1 MVLYLYSVPP
11 ILPTICCVDNYVLS
25 SDEVETWIDER
36 YVVKFKSSRVREK
49 WLISINYLQSHTLHQ
64 KVHFTHI
71 LTFITSI
78 LRKLSRPI
86 TQPIFI
92 QHSTLTLNNA
102 SKVNQSSCNSIL
114 CKPYLFARAGD
125 WGGQVVLSSALWGEG
140 GWVAQ
145 PDNISPSLLFKSPM
159 CRKASYLLNGLS
171 GFIKGKSI

>member
-1 MVLYLYSVPP
+1 MFSRLMKLRHELTRDMLSNLNQAGSVKNDWSPQ
-11 ILPTICCVDNYVLS
+11 TICKVILY
-25 SDEVETWIDER
+25 IR
-36 YVVKFKSSRVREK
+36 KF
-49 WLISINYLQSHTLHQ
+49 TLH
-64 KVHFTHI
+64 
-71 LTFITSI
+71 TFWPSL

-92 QHSTLTLNNA
+92 QHSTLSLNNA

-140 GWVAQ
+140 GWGAQ